1 LNRKPHKIVCQ
12 ATAEL
17 VMQECVGAQIFNAV
31 ELFMGLYDWSEWFF
45 NEYVELLSTAVY
57 SFGTLG

>member
-31 ELFMGLYDWSEWFF
+31 ELFMGLYDWSE
-45 NEYVELLSTAVY
+45 
-57 SFGTLG
+57 